1 MKSDRKEVRA
11 ALRRRAL
18 FRVLLSV
25 WAFVTVVLALCAVLL
40 AVEMTRQ
47 GKDPL
52 ASVKEVRSEAAA
64 PAAAAPMEL
73 PGASKEVPLFFA
85 GADGRELVPQP
96 TRIEITD
103 STSEN
108 CRHALE
114 ALIRGPAAPLTPIA
128 PSSTKI
134 RGMYL
139 LESGELVVDFS
150 MELEAE
156 LKRVRSASVENL
168 LIYGIVNTL
177 AQPALQ
183 AARAPAQAA
192 AVKSVRF
199 LIEGA
204 PPRET
209 FPAHADVSQPIL
221 PAGEPAA
228 APERTQ

>member
-1 MKSDRKEVRA
+1 MRSDRKEIRA

-25 WAFVTVVLALCAVLL
+25 WAFVTLVLLLCVVLL

-47 GKDPL
+47 GHDPL
-52 ASVKEVRSEAAA
+52 AAVQGTKPDA
-64 PAAAAPMEL
+64 PVPAPTVES
-73 PGASKEVPLFFA
+73 GASKEVTLFFA
-85 GADGRELVPQP
+85 GADGRDLVAQP
-96 TRIEITD
+96 ARIEITD

-114 ALIRGPAAPLTPIA
+114 ALIHGPGAPLTPLLPA
-128 PSSTKI
+128 STKI
-134 RGMYL
+134 RGLYL
-139 LESGELVVDFS
+139 LESGTLVADFS

-156 LKRVRSASVENL
+156 LKRVRSASVESL

-177 AQPALQ
+177 TQPALQ
-183 AARAPAQAA
+183 AAHENAVPVT
-192 AVKSVRF
+192 VKSVRF

-209 FPAHADVSQPIL
+209 FPAHADLSL
-221 PAGEPAA
+221 PVLPSAGPANA
-228 APERTQ
+228 S